1 MMRLGQSSC
10 RARRGSAAA
19 TIGACPRTL
28 RFVAPVLGIASVLG
42 CTDLD
47 GLPARASHESRLPFA
62 DLEFVDFGQV
72 VLRQNESSL
81 LVSVDNLDI
90 RDDGL
95 LLITD
100 RDQPAVLL
108 FDSSGSPIPMSSP
121 AARRDAP
128 PYASPY
134 DAVFLDRDRIAV
146 SDFPPWI
153 VVLNMADHSVD
164 FSFPLDQEIWSPR
177 LHAHDSVFI
186 VEKTDTHAPGAAFF
200 EYSFDGSIV
209 RAFHHHVQHV
219 LDLPAY
225 WGSAG
230 YHHHLAIAPNHFF
243 VASSMFYPMHRYNT
257 STLSVAEFGTAPP
270 SFRHPRRPR
279 SGEFIG
285 AGRAFQSFLRS
296 FTTVTSLWVV
306 AANFLVVEHW
316 DLDPSE
322 FGYQKASYRADIYAL
337 PSLTKVAED
346 VPLPGK
352 ILFARDHLVVL
363 SNAPPTGAWT
373 LSNLAIREKSGGS
386 T

>member
-1 MMRLGQSSC
+1 MRQLGQSAVEHVAARPHVATSA
-10 RARRGSAAA
+10 RAHV
-19 TIGACPRTL
+19 
-28 RFVAPVLGIASVLG
+28 RFVAPVLGIAGVLG

-62 DLEFVDFGQV
+62 EFEFVDVGQV
-72 VLRQNESSL
+72 VLRQNESSS

-121 AARRDAP
+121 AAIRDAP

-134 DAVFLDRDRIAV
+134 DAIFLDRDRIAV
-146 SDFPPWI
+146 SDFPPRI

-164 FSFPLDQEIWSPR
+164 FSFPLDQEIWSPQ

-219 LDLPAY
+219 LELPPY

-230 YHHHLAIAPNHFF
+230 YHHHLAIAPNHFY
-243 VASSMFYPMHRYNT
+243 VASSMLYPMHRYNA
-257 STLSVAEFGTAPP
+257 STLSVTEFGTAPS

-279 SGEFIG
+279 AGEFIG
-285 AGRAFQSFLRS
+285 AERAFQLFLRS
-296 FTTVTSLWVV
+296 FTKIRSLWVV
-306 AANFLVVEHW
+306 ADNFLIVEHR

-337 PSLTKVAED
+337 SSLTKVSQD

-373 LSNLAIREKSGGS
+373 LSSLAIREKKGGS
-386 T
+386 P